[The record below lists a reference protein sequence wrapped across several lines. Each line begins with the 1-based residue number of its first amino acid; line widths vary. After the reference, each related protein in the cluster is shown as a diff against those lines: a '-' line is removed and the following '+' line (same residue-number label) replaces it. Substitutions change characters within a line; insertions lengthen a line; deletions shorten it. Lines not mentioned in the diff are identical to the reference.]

1 MTHHTEAERAE
12 FEAWLMQKL
21 DAVDWSIPEMKDWYF
36 TQHPDGRYAQQQPN
50 DRWEAWQAARRT
62 SAAPVPQEPS
72 AAQSRFEA
80 QNQPW
85 RECSIEHA
93 RWVMEKPEEWMGYE
107 ARYLYAKSAALQPA
121 EPEKCATCQS
131 LEAEGVNIKQCAVP
145 APLQLPKP
153 WGYAVGGRIFIGNL
167 PEHIKRAVAAEDMK
181 VQNLYTERQLLT
193 AQRDRWHQP
202 KNEQPQPR

>member
-1 MTHHTEAERAE
+1 MTHQTEVERSAKE
-12 FEAWLMQKL
+12 FAVYIADCDKREIVS
-21 DAVDWSIPEMKDWYF
+21 DAASAFNW
-36 TQHPDGRYAQQQPN
+36 
-50 DRWEAWQAARRT
+50 AWQAARRT

-93 RWVMEKPEEWMGYE
+93 RWVMEKPEEWRGYE
-107 ARYLYAKSAALQPA
+107 ARYLYAETAALQPPEA
-121 EPEKCATCQS
+121 EKCATCQS
-131 LEAEGVNIKQCAVP
+131 LEAEGVNIKQCAVQT
-145 APLQLPKP
+145 PLQLPKP
-153 WGYAVGGRIFIGNL
+153 WGYAVEGRIFIGNL